1 MTDTVVS
8 NDGRPGTDVAIFVPS
23 MRGGGAERAMLKL
36 AIALSR
42 SGVSLDLVLA
52 KAEGAYIEDIPD
64 DIRVVD
70 LAASRIIASL
80 PGLTAYL
87 RSARPAVLLSSMDHA
102 NVVACWART
111 LSRTRPRL
119 VLNVQ
124 NTLSRSAAD
133 ASMRRGRLVPSL
145 ARRTY
150 PGAEAIV
157 TVSKGVASDLADT
170 IGIPRA
176 RIEVIHNPV
185 VTPELIAR
193 SREPVEDE
201 WFVPGADPV
210 ILAVGRLDSQKDY
223 PTLLQA
229 FAALRSNRPAR
240 LMILGEGPLREELE
254 STISSLGLE
263 ADVRLPGFVENP
275 FSYMRHSSVY
285 VMSSLYE
292 GLPTVVIEA
301 LASEARIVSTDCP
314 SGPNEI
320 LAGGSYGRLV
330 PMSDSAALATA
341 LAAALDDTTP
351 LPGPESWKPY
361 ELETVVEQYRRV
373 LLGDGR

>member
-1 MTDTVVS
+1 M
-8 NDGRPGTDVAIFVPS
+8 TDVAIFVPS

-36 AIALSR
+36 TIALSR
-42 SGVSLDLVLA
+42 YGVSLDLVLA
-52 KAEGAYIEDIPD
+52 KAEGPYIEDIPD

-80 PGLTAYL
+80 PGLTSYL
-87 RSARPAVLLSSMDHA
+87 RNARPEVLLSSMDHA

-170 IGIPRA
+170 IGIPRE

-185 VTPELIAR
+185 VTPELITR

-210 ILAVGRLDSQKDY
+210 LLAVGRLDSQKDY
-223 PTLLQA
+223 PTLLEA
-229 FAALRSNRPAR
+229 FAALRSRRAAR

-254 STISSLGLE
+254 STIASLGLE

-275 FSYMRHSSVY
+275 WAYMRHSSVY

-292 GLPTVVIEA
+292 GLPTVLIEA
-301 LASEARIVSTDCP
+301 LASGARIVSTDCP
-314 SGPNEI
+314 SGPVEI
-320 LAGGSYGRLV
+320 LAGGAYGRLV
-330 PMSDSAALATA
+330 PMSDPGALATA
-341 LAAALDDTTP
+341 LAAALDDETP

-361 ELETVVEQYRRV
+361 ELDTVVEQYRRV
-373 LLGDGR
+373 LLGEGR

>member
-1 MTDTVVS
+1 M
-8 NDGRPGTDVAIFVPS
+8 TDVALFVPS

-36 AIALSR
+36 GIALSR

-52 KAEGAYIEDIPD
+52 KAEGPYIEDIPD

-80 PGLTAYL
+80 PGLTSYL
-87 RSARPAVLLSSMDHA
+87 RNARPEVLLSSMDHA

-170 IGIPRA
+170 IGIPRE

-185 VTPELIAR
+185 VTPELITR

-210 ILAVGRLDSQKDY
+210 LLAVGRLDSQKDY
-223 PTLLQA
+223 PTLLEA
-229 FAALRSNRPAR
+229 FAALRSRRAAR

>member
-111 LSRTRPRL
+111 LSRARPRL

-223 PTLLQA
+223 PTLLEA
-229 FAALRSNRPAR
+229 FAALRSRRAAR
-240 LMILGEGPLREELE
+240 L
-254 STISSLGLE
+254 
-263 ADVRLPGFVENP
+263 ENP
-275 FSYMRHSSVY
+275 FAYMRHSSVY

-292 GLPTVVIEA
+292 GLPTVLIEA
-301 LASEARIVSTDCP
+301 LASGARIVSTDCP
-314 SGPNEI
+314 SGPVEI
-320 LAGGSYGRLV
+320 LDGGAYGRLV

-341 LAAALDDTTP
+341 LAAALDDDTP
-351 LPGPESWKPY
+351 LPEPESWKPY